1 MFACD
6 QGAVTWRYPHPE
18 EGRGI
23 TWNFG

>member
-18 EGRGI
+18 EGKGV